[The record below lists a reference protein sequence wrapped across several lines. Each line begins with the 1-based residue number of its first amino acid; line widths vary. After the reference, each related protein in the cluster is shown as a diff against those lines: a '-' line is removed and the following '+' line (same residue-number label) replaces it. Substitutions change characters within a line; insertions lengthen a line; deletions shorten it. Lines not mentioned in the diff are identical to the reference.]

1 MKKQLLFDDSRLF
14 GKNNTVRQY
23 GTNDIEL
30 VATYSDGICSTDYAT
45 GWVFRLDDGTYRLLY
60 FGRSTQYAEIKLF
73 AADSPDG
80 IHFAPAQ
87 LHPDPAAD
95 GKLYPH
101 EIMDITP
108 GAEIGTIYEN
118 KLADPAERYVLFMV
132 QHNMPELEVYDD
144 IYTSPDLVHWTLKPD
159 AHWANCTEP
168 MVSVF
173 YNPQRQ
179 CHTVVERPFWGVRT
193 IGIRETSDFVNYS
206 DYRFCLRTDSM
217 DEDLVEIYGMH
228 AFAYDGMY
236 IGLPHL
242 YRRLSSRYSA
252 QYDDGI
258 IDTQLAYSYDGEYW
272 HRSLRTPFL
281 SGVDGKKT
289 EKTYN
294 LLWVMGVQRADD
306 GSILLYAAG
315 SEYEHGPAFGCPG
328 TGIIHVYRL
337 REDGFIGLSSADAT
351 APARIITREKIWNGG
366 DLRLNLRA
374 ETATIGVYVT
384 DEVHSRPGN
393 ALGIASPVDGFTH
406 EECIPF
412 SGDSTHWVPQWSSG
426 KSLEELKGHTLVFEV
441 RFSDGTLF
449 SLSGDYTDVFNT
461 EGARYRKF
469 GYMPQI

>member
-1 MKKQLLFDDSRLF
+1 MKKQLFFDDGRLF
-14 GKNNTVRQY
+14 GKDNIVRQY
-23 GTNDIEL
+23 GTDEIEL

-45 GWVFRLDDGTYRLLY
+45 GWVFRLDDGSYRLLY

-80 IHFAPAQ
+80 IHFVPAR
-87 LHPDPAAD
+87 LHENPAAV
-95 GKLYPH
+95 GKLYHH
-101 EIMDITP
+101 EIMDMLP
-108 GAEIGTIYEN
+108 GAEIGTIYEDT
-118 KLADPAERYVLFMV
+118 LADPAERYKLFMV
-132 QHNMPELEVYDD
+132 LHNMEALEVYDP

-168 MVSVF
+168 MVSAF
-173 YNPQRQ
+173 YNTQRQ

-193 IGIRETSDFVNYS
+193 VGIRETRDFVNYS

-242 YRRLSSRYSA
+242 YRHLSSQYSA
-252 QYDDGI
+252 QYDGGI

-281 SGVDGKKT
+281 SGVDGKKSEIT
-289 EKTYN
+289 DN
-294 LLWVMGVQRADD
+294 LLWVLGIQRADD
-306 GSILLYAAG
+306 GGILLYASASEHDHG
-315 SEYEHGPAFGCPG
+315 SAFGHPG
-328 TGIIHVYRL
+328 TGKILVFRL
-337 REDGFIGLSSADAT
+337 REDGFIGLASAT
-351 APARIITREKIWNGG
+351 PKSCARIITREKIWNGG
-366 DLRLNLRA
+366 NLHLNLRA
-374 ETATIGVYVT
+374 ETATVGVYCT
-384 DEVHSRPGN
+384 NEVHSRPGN
-393 ALGIASPVDGFTH
+393 ALGIASPVEGFTH
-406 EECIPF
+406 EKCIPF
-412 SGDSTHWVPQWSSG
+412 SGDSTHWVPQWVSG
-426 KSLEELKGHTLVFEV
+426 RSLEELKGQTLVFEV

-469 GYMPQI
+469 GYMPQR